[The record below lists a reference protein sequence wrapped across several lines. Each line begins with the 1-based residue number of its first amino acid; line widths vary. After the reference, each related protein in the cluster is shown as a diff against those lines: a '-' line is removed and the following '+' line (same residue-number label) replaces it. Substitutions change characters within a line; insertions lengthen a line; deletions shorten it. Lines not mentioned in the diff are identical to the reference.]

1 MAEALMRDVVSGDV
15 LSEPEGARRA
25 TVGSERTIDL
35 AIQPSPEV
43 SDKTGRRRF
52 TVEYKLKVLREVDAC
67 KVYGDIGALLRREGL
82 YSTHLSI
89 WRKQRREG
97 SLAGLWGKKRG
108 RKASDI
114 TPQVK
119 QLQKEN
125 AQLER
130 RLERAEAI
138 IAIQKKV
145 SELLGIPLKGVKD
158 DEKD

>member
-1 MAEALMRDVVSGDV
+1 MDEALRRDVVSGDV

-35 AIQPSPEV
+35 AILPNPEV

-52 TVEYKLKVLREVDAC
+52 TLEYKLKILHEADNVKGC
-67 KVYGDIGALLRREGL
+67 GDIGALLRREGL
-82 YSTHLSI
+82 YSTHLHM

-97 SLAGLWGKKRG
+97 SLAGLLGKKRG
-108 RKASDI
+108 RKTSDI

-119 QLQKEN
+119 QLLKEK
-125 AQLER
+125 ARLER

>member
-1 MAEALMRDVVSGDV
+1 MSEALMRDVVSGDV

-25 TVGSERTIDL
+25 TGGSERTIDL
-35 AIQPSPEV
+35 PIQPSPEV
-43 SDKTGRRRF
+43 IGKTGRRRF
-52 TVEYKLKVLREVDAC
+52 TVDYKLKVLHEADTC
-67 KVYGDIGALLRREGL
+67 KDYGDIGALLRREGL
-82 YSTHLSI
+82 YSTHLHM

-97 SLAGLWGKKRG
+97 SLAGLLGKKRG
-108 RKASDI
+108 RKTSDI

-119 QLQKEN
+119 QLQKEK

-158 DEKD
+158 EEND